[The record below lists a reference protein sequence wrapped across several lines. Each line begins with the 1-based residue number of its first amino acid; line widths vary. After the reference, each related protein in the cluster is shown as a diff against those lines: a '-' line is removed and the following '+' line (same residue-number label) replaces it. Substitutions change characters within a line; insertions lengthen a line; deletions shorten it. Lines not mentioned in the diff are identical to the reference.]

1 MNNEK
6 WMVYGKRADFAAIAE
21 ECGIDQV
28 TARIAV
34 NRGVPEEKMKSYF
47 NPGIDDLSAP
57 HLMTDLDR
65 GVSIIKEAIETG
77 TKIRVI
83 GDYDVDGINSTYIL
97 LSGLCRAGAEAD
109 YAIPRRIEDGY
120 GLNPNMVRAAKD
132 DGIGCIITCDNGI
145 AADDATSLALELGM
159 KVVVTDHHQVPY
171 RMEAGSESGTAGAAS
186 QAEDGPKA
194 AEGAKDNAES
204 KHPSVDAKA
213 VKVETLP
220 HADAVIDPHREG
232 DAYPF
237 KEICGAVV
245 AWKFVIA
252 LYEACG
258 IDRAEA
264 DEFLGNAAFAT
275 VCDVMPLKEENR
287 VIVKYGLEAM
297 KNTTNPGLKA
307 LIERKDLSDKPF
319 TSYTFGF
326 VLGPCLNAAGRLDTA
341 ALAMDL
347 LLAKTPE
354 EAAPLAAR
362 IVTMNDER
370 KALTEQGVNEGL
382 ALMKDYDLE
391 KNPVI
396 VLFLPDIHESIAGL
410 VAGRIKETYYHPTFV
425 ITRGEDCAKGSG
437 RSIEAYSMYDEMKAA
452 EHLFIKWGG
461 HPMAAGLSLKEEDVD
476 EFRRILN
483 ENAHLTREDFT
494 KKIMIDVPMPL
505 DYLVQHSNVIDEI
518 ERLEPTGTGNEK
530 PLFAVRDVP
539 VTRIRSIGRERHFW
553 KVTFPAGD
561 TSIDALYFG
570 DADEFHDYY
579 VSIFGESEWQ
589 KALAGTPSGLRMTIA
604 YETEWNVYN
613 GRKMPQIMI
622 RHYK

>member
-6 WMVYGKRADFAAIAE
+6 WMVYGKRADFTAIAE
-21 ECGIDQV
+21 ECGIDPV

-34 NRGVPEEKMKSYF
+34 NRGVAEEKMRSFF
-47 NPGIDDLSAP
+47 NPGLSDLSDP
-57 HLMTDLDR
+57 HLMSDLDK
-65 GVSIIKEAIETG
+65 GVSIIKEAIEAG

-97 LSGLCRAGAEAD
+97 LSGLRRAGAEAD

-132 DGIGCIITCDNGI
+132 DGVGCIITCDNGI

-171 RMEAGSESGTAGAAS
+171 RMDSS
-186 QAEDGPKA
+186 QKI
-194 AEGAKDNAES
+194 
-204 KHPSVDAKA
+204 
-213 VKVETLP
+213 ETLP
-220 HADAVIDPHREG
+220 RADAVIDPHREG

-258 IDRAEA
+258 IDRTEA

-287 VIVKYGLEAM
+287 VIVKYGLIAM
-297 KNTTNPGLKA
+297 KNTTNPGLRA
-307 LIERKDLSDKPF
+307 LIERKDLADKPF
-319 TSYTFGF
+319 SSYTFGF

-341 ALAMDL
+341 SLAMDL
-347 LLAKTPE
+347 LLAKNAE
-354 EAAPLAAR
+354 EASPLAAR

-370 KALTEQGVNEGL
+370 KAMTEQGVNEGL
-382 ALMKDYDLE
+382 ALMEDYDLE

-425 ITRGEDCAKGSG
+425 ITRGEGCAKGSG

-461 HPMAAGLSLKEEDVD
+461 HPMAAGLSLKEEDID
-476 EFRRILN
+476 EFRKILN
-483 ENAHLTREDFT
+483 ANAHLTKEDFT

-518 ERLEPTGTGNEK
+518 GRLEPTGTGNEK
-530 PLFAVRDVP
+530 PLFAVKDLP
-539 VTRIRSIGRERHFW
+539 VLKLRSIGRERHFW
-553 KVTFPAGD
+553 KVTFPAGG
-561 TSIDALYFG
+561 TTIDALYFG

-579 VSIFGESEWQ
+579 AGAFGESEWQ
-589 KALAGTPSGLRMTIA
+589 KALAGTPSDLRMTIA

-613 GRKMPQIMI
+613 GRKTPQIMI
-622 RHYK
+622 RHFK

>member
-47 NPGIDDLSAP
+47 NPGIDDLSDP

>member
-28 TARIAV
+28 TVRIAV

-47 NPGIDDLSAP
+47 NPGIDDLSDP

>member
-1 MNNEK
+1 MTDEV
-6 WMVYGKRADFAAIAE
+6 WSVYAKRADFDAIAE
-21 ECGIDQV
+21 ECGIDPV
-28 TARIAV
+28 TARLAV
-34 NRGVPEEKMKSYF
+34 NRGIAEEDMKAYF
-47 NPGIDDLSAP
+47 NPSLEDLSDP

-65 GVSIIKEAIETG
+65 GVAIIKEAIGAG

-97 LSGLCRAGAEAD
+97 LSGLRRAGAKAD

-120 GLNPNMVRAAKD
+120 GLNPNMVRSAKE
-132 DGIGCIITCDNGI
+132 DGVGCIITCDNGI

-171 RMEAGSESGTAGAAS
+171 RMEAGSDTGTPGPAP
-186 QAEDGPKA
+186 QADGRPAA
-194 AEGAKDNAES
+194 AEA
-204 KHPSVDAKA
+204 A

-287 VIVKYGLEAM
+287 IIVKYGLEAM

-307 LIERKDLSDKPF
+307 LIERKDLTDKPF
-319 TSYTFGF
+319 SSYTFGF

-354 EAAPLAAR
+354 EAAPLAAT

-370 KALTEQGVNEGL
+370 KAMTEQGVNEGL
-382 ALMKDYDLE
+382 ALMEDYDLE

-425 ITRGEDCAKGSG
+425 ITRGEGCAKGSG

-461 HPMAAGLSLKEEDVD
+461 HPMAAGLSLKEEDID

-483 ENAHLTREDFT
+483 ANAQLTKEDFT

-505 DYLVQHSNVIDEI
+505 DYLVEHLNVIDEI
-518 ERLEPTGTGNEK
+518 EKLEPTGTGNEK
-530 PLFAVRDVP
+530 PLFAVRDMP
-539 VTRIRSIGRERHFW
+539 VTRIRSIGRDRHFW
-553 KVTFPAGD
+553 KVTFPAGRG
-561 TSIDALYFG
+561 TIDALYFG
-570 DADEFHDYY
+570 DADEFHDHY
-579 VSIFGESEWQ
+579 VSVCGEAEWQ
-589 KALAGTPSGLRMTIA
+589 KALAGTPSNLRMTIA

-613 GRKMPQIMI
+613 GRRTPQIMI